1 MNDHLRPQVSHK
13 PTAPQPRLVA
23 FTPRRRLPLYITQI
37 TKLLRQP
44 RLIISAIL
52 IIGIILVL
60 GWSSQ
65 QKNEIIQP
73 RTESTTST
81 KKPGDEAPRFTTVLP
96 AGKSIA
102 DLGGWTRVS
111 PDSADPVFAYAD
123 TLDGSQIIISQQP
136 LPDSFQ
142 SDPEGHIA
150 ELAKDYNASEK
161 ISTTNTTVYIG
172 DSIKGPQSVIFTKSK
187 LLILIKSSV
196 KHSNDSWIRYIN
208 SLS

>member
-1 MNDHLRPQVSHK
+1 M
-13 PTAPQPRLVA
+13 
-23 FTPRRRLPLYITQI
+23 
-37 TKLLRQP
+37 
-44 RLIISAIL
+44 
-52 IIGIILVL
+52 
-60 GWSSQ
+60 
-65 QKNEIIQP
+65 
-73 RTESTTST
+73 
-81 KKPGDEAPRFTTVLP
+81 LP

-111 PDSADPVFAYAD
+111 PNSADPVFAYAD